1 MSVTM
6 VHLLWMMWRY
16 FRTRRVHLKQSAWR
30 CFSQSHCC
38 EKERKNLSFFLFS
51 PPNTSRRQRNCS
63 LLIPNFLWSQM
74 FNASPQR
81 VHGAAFVGGLMAGG
95 PIKPCLWA
103 PSLEMRTK
111 PKHPY
116 ITLTS
121 CCSRA
126 TTAIAEK
133 LCLRASLRQ
142 HKAHYML

>member
-1 MSVTM
+1 
-6 VHLLWMMWRY
+6 
-16 FRTRRVHLKQSAWR
+16 
-30 CFSQSHCC
+30 
-38 EKERKNLSFFLFS
+38 
-51 PPNTSRRQRNCS
+51 
-63 LLIPNFLWSQM
+63 M

-95 PIKPCLWA
+95 LIKPCLWA